1 MLFLEKET
9 IISWAMHA
17 IFGTLIL
24 IFAIFCSVKVV
35 QLHSKQDKM
44 LKETEKMLD
53 QTEKIIKKHNQ
64 LIKKMSMKDDVF
76 VKDNVRFYVP
86 NYAVEKMQTKIVDK
100 NKFYKQKKLQE
111 LDEFLPNNAV
121 ILDVGA
127 NIGNETLYWLLQS
140 PKKAR
145 FVYSFEATDAPYNIL
160 KRNIEINGLQKK
172 AAPLHFG
179 LGNNDTNARIE
190 KFKMKNFAKTKLVE
204 DANGEYKIRKIDDLR
219 IKQKVDVIKINM
231 AGMEFEA
238 LDGAENLIDKDRP
251 VVIVRME
258 DDNKTKV
265 DDLMKDFA
273 YKLAKQVGK
282 KYYVYTPEAKVVEI
296 NNPA

>member
-1 MLFLEKET
+1 
-9 IISWAMHA
+9 
-17 IFGTLIL
+17 
-24 IFAIFCSVKVV
+24 
-35 QLHSKQDKM
+35 
-44 LKETEKMLD
+44 
-53 QTEKIIKKHNQ
+53 
-64 LIKKMSMKDDVF
+64 MKDDVF

-145 FVYSFEATDAPYNIL
+145 FVYSFEALELPYNIL
-160 KRNIEINGLQKK
+160 RRNIEINGLQKK
-172 AAPLHFG
+172 VAPLNFA
-179 LGNNDTNARIE
+179 LGNKDTHARIE
-190 KFKMKNFAKTKLVE
+190 KFKMKNYAKTKLVE
-204 DANGEYKIRKIDDLR
+204 DANGEYKIRKIDDLKIR
-219 IKQKVDVIKINM
+219 QKVDVIKVSM
-231 AGMEFEA
+231 SGMEFEA
-238 LDGAENLIDKDRP
+238 LDGAENLIDRDRP
-251 VVIVRME
+251 VVIFRME

-265 DDLMKDFA
+265 DDLMKDFE

>member
-111 LDEFLPNNAV
+111 LDEFIPNNAI

-127 NIGNETLYWLLQS
+127 NIGNETLYWLLRS

-145 FVYSFEATDAPYNIL
+145 FVYSFEALELPYNIL

-172 AAPLHFG
+172 VAPLNFA

-231 AGMEFEA
+231 TGMEFEA
-238 LDGAENLIDKDRP
+238 LDGAENLIDRDRP
-251 VVIVRME
+251 VVFVKME
-258 DDNKTKV
+258 EASKTKV

-273 YKLAKQVGK
+273 YKLARQIGK